1 MRKKILK
8 QFFFFLL
15 ILLIGLY
22 ISIKMAR
29 GSFKSWK
36 TINFSSLP
44 REDRTNGD
52 VEEIKK
58 LSQKYPE
65 LYIQNTLIDIC
76 MEATDETVYSGRD
89 PYRMVLRFWTLD
101 DEKSLYLKSIQI
113 INEDLRKEYN
123 DLNYKTIIKKR
134 KVLNGKTWVEDMSD
148 VALDVFYTPY
158 DFYLS
163 DYNKDIT
170 VKIAGSINEE
180 DFELIAILKKY
191 SRKGFI
197 QWGY

>member
-1 MRKKILK
+1 MRKKILIH
-8 QFFFFLL
+8 FFLFLL

-52 VEEIKK
+52 VEKIKK

-76 MEATDETVYSGRD
+76 MEATEETVYSGRE
-89 PYRMVLRFWTLD
+89 PYRMALRFWTVD
-101 DEKSLYLKSIQI
+101 DEKLAS
-113 INEDLRKEYN
+113 
-123 DLNYKTIIKKR
+123 
-134 KVLNGKTWVEDMSD
+134 
-148 VALDVFYTPY
+148 
-158 DFYLS
+158 
-163 DYNKDIT
+163 
-170 VKIAGSINEE
+170 
-180 DFELIAILKKY
+180 
-191 SRKGFI
+191 
-197 QWGY
+197 

>member
-8 QFFFFLL
+8 HFFLL

-36 TINFSSLP
+36 IINFSSLP

-76 MEATDETVYSGRD
+76 MEATEETVYSGRE
-89 PYRMVLRFWTLD
+89 PYRMALRFWTLD

-113 INEDLRKEYN
+113 INEDLQKEYN
-123 DLNYKTIIKKR
+123 NLNYKSLIKKR
-134 KVLNGKTWVEDMSD
+134 K
-148 VALDVFYTPY
+148 F
-158 DFYLS
+158 
-163 DYNKDIT
+163 
-170 VKIAGSINEE
+170 
-180 DFELIAILKKY
+180 
-191 SRKGFI
+191 
-197 QWGY
+197 

>member
-1 MRKKILK
+1 MRKKILIH
-8 QFFFFLL
+8 FFLFLL

-113 INEDLRKEYN
+113 INEDLQKEYN
-123 DLNYKTIIKKR
+123 NLNYKSLIKKR
-134 KVLNGKTWVEDMSD
+134 KVLN
-148 VALDVFYTPY
+148 
-158 DFYLS
+158 
-163 DYNKDIT
+163 
-170 VKIAGSINEE
+170 
-180 DFELIAILKKY
+180 
-191 SRKGFI
+191 
-197 QWGY
+197 

>member
-8 QFFFFLL
+8 HFFFFLL

-52 VEEIKK
+52 VEEIKQ

-76 MEATDETVYSGRD
+76 MEATEETVYSGRE
-89 PYRMVLRFWTLD
+89 PYRMALRFWTLD

-113 INEDLRKEYN
+113 INEDLQKEYN
-123 DLNYKTIIKKR
+123 NLNYKSLIKKR
-134 KVLNGKTWVEDMSD
+134 KVLNGRSWEEGISD
-148 VALDVFYTPY
+148 VAFDVFYTPY

-163 DYNKDIT
+163 DYDKDIT
-170 VKIAGSINEE
+170 VQISGSINEE
-180 DFELIAILKKY
+180 EFELVVILRKY

>member
-1 MRKKILK
+1 MRRNIFK
-8 QFFFFLL
+8 QIFFCLL

-22 ISIKMAR
+22 IFIKMAR
-29 GSFKSWK
+29 GSFKSWE
-36 TINFSSLP
+36 TFTFSIFP
-44 REDRTNGD
+44 KEDRTNGD
-52 VEEIKK
+52 VDEITK

-113 INEDLRKEYN
+113 LNEDLIKEYN
-123 DLNYKTIIKKR
+123 ELNYKSLIKKR
-134 KVLNGKTWVEDMSD
+134 TVLNGSTWEESVSD
-148 VALDVFYTPY
+148 VAWDVFYTPY
-158 DFYLS
+158 DFLLC
-163 DYNKDIT
+163 DYNNDIT
-170 VKIAGSINEE
+170 AKIAGSINEE
-180 DFELIAILKKY
+180 EFELVVILKKY
-191 SRKGFI
+191 IRKGLI